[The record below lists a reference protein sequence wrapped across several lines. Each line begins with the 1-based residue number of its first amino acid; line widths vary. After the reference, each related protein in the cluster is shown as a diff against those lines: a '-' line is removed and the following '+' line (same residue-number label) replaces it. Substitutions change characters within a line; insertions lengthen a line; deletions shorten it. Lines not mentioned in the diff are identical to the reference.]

1 MHLEFISN
9 CTFLQHHHLKL
20 FFIRFAA
27 FSVIFLLFTNR
38 AVFEFQVDR
47 NCDRN
52 KEQKNSRIELT
63 SVPIY
68 DSLSE

>member
-9 CTFLQHHHLKL
+9 CTFLQHHRLT
-20 FFIRFAA
+20 FFKIFAA
-27 FSVIFLLFTNR
+27 FYVIFLLFTNR

-52 KEQKNSRIELT
+52 KEQKKSRIELT